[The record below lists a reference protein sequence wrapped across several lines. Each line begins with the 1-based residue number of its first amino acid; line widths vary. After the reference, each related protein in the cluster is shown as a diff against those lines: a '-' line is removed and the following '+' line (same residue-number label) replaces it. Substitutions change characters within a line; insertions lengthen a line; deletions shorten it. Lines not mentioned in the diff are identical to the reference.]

1 MKAFDKMQPVNPEID
16 QITKEVSACV
26 QKICNELEG
35 YKLNP
40 STEPKKGVV
49 YIAFHLGREYFLT
62 ARDALKQKHVVGSGN
77 VIRASFENLAD
88 VFYIFKTQQR
98 TEKYAKKYI
107 LSLEVYRQTMLGLH
121 GIDID
126 EVFADRK
133 VKQVNKWAGNA
144 SIDDRLNDLSKPLA
158 TVYDMFSYF
167 SHPNPAAITFMGIP
181 GLRNGQLGLSQQVN
195 CHIAVM
201 LMAMCVVHGDIQSVT
216 YDELNGL
223 AKRLG
228 TALVPE

>member
-1 MKAFDKMQPVNPEID
+1 MKPINPEID
-16 QITKEVSACV
+16 QITKEVSVCV
-26 QKICNELEG
+26 QKICSEFEG

-40 STEPKKGVV
+40 SAEPKQGVV

-77 VIRASFENLAD
+77 VIRAAFENLAD
-88 VFYIFKTQQR
+88 VFYIFKTEER
-98 TEKYAKKYI
+98 TEKYAKKYV

-121 GIDID
+121 GSDID
-126 EVFADRK
+126 EVFAKRK

-144 SIDDRLNDLSKPLA
+144 SIDDRLNDLSRSLT

-167 SHPNPAAITFMGIP
+167 SHPNPAAITYMGIP
-181 GLRNGQLGLSQQVN
+181 GLREGQLGLSQQVN
-195 CHIAVM
+195 CLVAVV
-201 LMAMCVVHGDIQSVT
+201 LMAMCVAHGDIKSVS

-228 TALVPE
+228 TPIAPE

>member
-1 MKAFDKMQPVNPEID
+1 MKPINPEIE
-16 QITKEVSACV
+16 QITKEVSSCV
-26 QKICNELEG
+26 QKICSELDG

-40 STEPKKGVV
+40 SAEPRKGVI

-62 ARDALKQKHVVGSGN
+62 ARDGLEQKHVVGSGN

-88 VFYIFKTQQR
+88 VSYIFKTQQR
-98 TEKYAKKYI
+98 TEKYAKQYI
-107 LSLEVYRQTMLGLH
+107 LSLEVYRQAMLGLH
-121 GIDID
+121 GIDIN

-133 VKQVNKWAGNA
+133 ARQVNKWAGNA
-144 SIDDRLNDLSKPLA
+144 SIDDRLNDLSKSLV

-167 SHPNPAAITFMGIP
+167 SHPNPAAIAFMGIP
-181 GLRNGQLGLSQQVN
+181 GLRDGQLGISQQVN

-201 LMAMCVVHGDIQSVT
+201 LMAMCVNRGDIQSVT

-228 TALVPE
+228 TAIVPE

>member
-1 MKAFDKMQPVNPEID
+1 MKPINPEID
-16 QITKEVSACV
+16 QITKEVSVCM
-26 QKICNELEG
+26 QKICDELEG

-40 STEPKKGVV
+40 SAEPKQGVV

-77 VIRASFENLAD
+77 VIRAGFENLAD
-88 VFYIFKTQQR
+88 VFYIFKTQER
-98 TEKYAKKYI
+98 TEKYAKQYI

-121 GIDID
+121 GTDIG
-126 EVFADRK
+126 EVFAQRK

-144 SIDDRLNDLSKPLA
+144 SIDDRLNDLSKSLT

-181 GLRNGQLGLSQQVN
+181 GLRKGQQGLSEQVN

-201 LMAMCVVHGDIQSVT
+201 LMAMCVTHGDIHSVT
-216 YDELNGL
+216 YDELIGL

-228 TALVPE
+228 TSIVPE